1 MKTIIRL
8 SYFLSISLI
17 IFSCSKPAKEEDA
30 VETKTALSE
39 SVQLT
44 EEQMKTIN
52 VQLGK
57 IEKKKVSSPVR
68 VNGML
73 DVPPQNL
80 VTITAPMGG
89 FVRHTEL
96 LQGMSVKQGQV
107 VAVLEHPDYIQLQQD
122 YLDTKTQLEFLELEY
137 KRQQDLSSEN
147 VNATKVLQQAKSNY
161 FSAKAKVDGLRARLK
176 MINVSPEKIEK
187 DGITSTISITTP
199 IAGFVT
205 EVNVNRGAY
214 VNSAD
219 VMFEI
224 VDTEHLHAEAQV
236 FEKDIMKLKV
246 GQTMRLTLANETEE
260 RFATV
265 YLIGKEIS
273 PERTVRVH
281 CHLTKEDVTLIP
293 GLYFNA
299 TIETGDTMANTLP
312 EEAIVS
318 YDGKMY
324 VFVQKEKNTFHL
336 TPIEGARISAGL
348 AELSLPGDFDLN
360 STIVTNGTYTL
371 ISLLKNVEEE

>member
-1 MKTIIRL
+1 MKTIHSL
-8 SYFLSISLI
+8 LYFFFLTVFL
-17 IFSCSKPAKEEDA
+17 FACSKPVQEEAAPQTDA
-30 VETKTALSE
+30 GTE
-39 SVQLT
+39 SVTLT
-44 EEQMKTIN
+44 DDQMKTIN

-57 IEKKKVSSPVR
+57 IEKKKVSHLVH

-80 VTITAPMGG
+80 VTIAAPMGG
-89 FVRHTEL
+89 FVKHTEL
-96 LQGMSVKQGQV
+96 LQGMFIKKGEV

-122 YLDTKTQLEFLELEY
+122 YLDNKTQLEFLELEY
-137 KRQQDLSSEN
+137 KRQQDLSNEN
-147 VNATKVLQQAKSNY
+147 VNAAKVLQQAKSNY
-161 FSAKAKVDGLRARLK
+161 FSTRAKVDGLRARLK
-176 MINVSPEKIEK
+176 LINLSPEKIEK
-187 DGITSTISITTP
+187 DGITGTISITTP

-246 GQTMRLTLANETEE
+246 GQTMRLVLANETEE
-260 RFATV
+260 RLATV

-273 PERTVRVH
+273 PDRTVRVH
-281 CHLTKEDVTLIP
+281 GHLNKEDASLIP

-299 TIETGDTMANTLP
+299 AIETGDALADTLP

-324 VFVQKEKNTFHL
+324 VFVQTKQNTFQL
-336 TPIEGARISAGL
+336 TPIEGAKISAGL
-348 AELSLPGDFDLN
+348 AEVILPADFDSN
-360 STIVTNGTYTL
+360 VPVVTRGTYTL